1 MIGAFMSDIVISDN
15 QKINDNNDNDNDNTP
30 STPSSNTKN
39 IIKKTSIDLLSD
51 DQFRIK
57 LKQHINVKTENIID
71 KLQYVSLKYDIVKN
85 MFNYYSLTI
94 LVVSAL
100 ITFSGALKLL
110 IIKYI
115 NDNDINIDSDNVD
128 FSLNILTLS
137 MGTYMTIISS
147 VIRFRNY
154 REKMEKLREMQD
166 KFIHIKAQYGRELS
180 IIALNKN
187 ETKSLLEE
195 VQDKVQEYD
204 QIIEEINMLSE
215 ITNEEMI
222 QFEEKLSNYKIS
234 ITKIKVDEK
243 NKLRDQELKL
253 KK

>member
-1 MIGAFMSDIVISDN
+1 MRGAFMSDIVICDNDN
-15 QKINDNNDNDNDNTP
+15 QKINDNTP

-39 IIKKTSIDLLSD
+39 IIKSTSVDFLSD

-57 LKQHINVKTENIID
+57 LKQHINDKTENIID

-85 MFNYYSLTI
+85 LFNYYSLTI
-94 LVVSAL
+94 LVISAL

>member
-1 MIGAFMSDIVISDN
+1 
-15 QKINDNNDNDNDNTP
+15 
-30 STPSSNTKN
+30 
-39 IIKKTSIDLLSD
+39 
-51 DQFRIK
+51 
-57 LKQHINVKTENIID
+57 
-71 KLQYVSLKYDIVKN
+71 

-94 LVVSAL
+94 LVISAL

>member
-1 MIGAFMSDIVISDN
+1 MSDIVICDN
-15 QKINDNNDNDNDNTP
+15 DIQKNNDIP

-39 IIKKTSIDLLSD
+39 IIKTTSIDELND

-57 LKQHINVKTENIID
+57 LKQHINEKIDIIIN

-85 MFNYYSLTI
+85 LFNYYSLTI
-94 LVVSAL
+94 LIVSAL

-110 IIKYI
+110 FVKYI
-115 NDNDINIDSDNVD
+115 NDNNIYINPNNVD
-128 FSLNILTLS
+128 FALNILTLI

-204 QIIEEINMLSE
+204 QIIEEVNMLSE

-222 QFEEKLSNYKIS
+222 KFEEKLSKYKIS
-234 ITKIKVDEK
+234 ITKIKINEK
-243 NKLRDQELKL
+243 NKLKDEENKL
-253 KK
+253 NNNL